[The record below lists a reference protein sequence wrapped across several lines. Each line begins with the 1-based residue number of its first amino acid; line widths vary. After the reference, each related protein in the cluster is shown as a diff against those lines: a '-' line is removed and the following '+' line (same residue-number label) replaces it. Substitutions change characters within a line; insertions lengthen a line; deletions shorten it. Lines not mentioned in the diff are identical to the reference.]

1 MKLNRNA
8 AYAAFLLSALLAT
21 GCVNREA
28 QRQAKETEAIVSD
41 PAVPVQTQP
50 VTVRTIRETVD
61 LTGSVTTGEDV
72 QVGAKISGKLVAVY
86 VKDGD
91 FVSAGQALAVQDT
104 SILQPQLRQALAQV
118 ASAEANLSQVL
129 KRSSETP
136 VLSSAGVA
144 QAEAQLKA
152 AEAGLRSAQ
161 AAYAKARAG
170 ARIEERKQA
179 EAAVESAKTNMETA
193 QKDLERTRTLVSQG
207 ALAQSRLDG
216 ALNAYQAAVSQYQ
229 QAVQALEIIRNGARV
244 EDLRVAEEG
253 VRQAEASVAQ
263 AKEGLRNAQANKR
276 LDSTTLDQIGAAR
289 AQVAAARAQA
299 DLIRQNIADAT
310 IRAPFA
316 GKVSGRPAQIGTV
329 LGPGSPV
336 LRLIGGEG
344 AYFEAEVPETV
355 IAKVRPGASVTIRMN
370 ALPGRTFAGRV
381 AAVGPIGSSVG
392 RIFTVRIRFLGDTAE
407 IKPGMFASAR
417 LVLDEVANAE
427 TVPFTAVVSRGGKSV
442 VYVLEG
448 TDQVREVP
456 VTVGVRD
463 GSFVQ
468 VAGVPAGAQVVVR
481 GQTNLNATSRVKL
494 EKPVSGTSA
503 PEKGA

>member
-8 AYAAFLLSALLAT
+8 AYAAFLLSALLAG

-28 QRQAKETEAIVSD
+28 QKQAKETEEIVSD
-41 PAVPVQTQP
+41 PAVPVQAQP
-50 VTVRTIRETVD
+50 VSVRTIRETID

-72 QVGAKISGKLVAVY
+72 QVGAKISGKLVTVY

-91 FVSAGQALAVQDT
+91 SVSAGQALAVQDT
-104 SILQPQLRQALAQV
+104 STLQPQLRQALAQV
-118 ASAEANLSQVL
+118 ASAEASLSQVL
-129 KRSSETP
+129 KSSREAP

-144 QAEAQLKA
+144 QAEAQVKA

-161 AAYAKARAG
+161 AAYAKAKAG

-193 QKDLERTRTLVSQG
+193 QKDLERTRSLVAQG
-207 ALAQSRLDG
+207 ALAQARLDS
-216 ALNAYQAAVSQYQ
+216 ALNAYQSAVSQYQ
-229 QAVQALEIIRNGARV
+229 QAVQALEIIRNGVRV

-253 VRQAEASVAQ
+253 VQQAEASVRQ
-263 AKEGLRNAQANKR
+263 AREALRNAQANKR
-276 LDSTTLDQIGAAR
+276 LDSTTLDQISAAR
-289 AQVAAARAQA
+289 AQVSAAQAQA

-316 GKVSGRPAQIGTV
+316 GKVSGRPAQIGSV
-329 LGPGSPV
+329 LGPGSPL

-344 AYFEAEVPETV
+344 AYFEAEVPETA
-355 IAKVRPGASVTIRMN
+355 IAKVQPGASVTIRLN
-370 ALPGRTFAGRV
+370 ALPGRSFAGRV
-381 AAVGPIGSSVG
+381 AAVAPIGSNVG
-392 RIFTVRIRFLGDTAE
+392 RIFTVRVQFLGDAAE
-407 IKPGMFASAR
+407 IKPGMFAAAS
-417 LVLDEVANAE
+417 LVLGEVSAAD
-427 TVPFTAVVSRGGKSV
+427 TVPFTSVVTRGGKSV

-448 TDQVREVP
+448 SDQVREVP

-463 GSFVQ
+463 GSFIQ
-468 VAGVPAGAQVVVR
+468 VTGVPAGAQVVVR
-481 GQTNLNATSRVKL
+481 GQTGLAATSKVKL
-494 EKPVSGTSA
+494 ETPGSQTQA